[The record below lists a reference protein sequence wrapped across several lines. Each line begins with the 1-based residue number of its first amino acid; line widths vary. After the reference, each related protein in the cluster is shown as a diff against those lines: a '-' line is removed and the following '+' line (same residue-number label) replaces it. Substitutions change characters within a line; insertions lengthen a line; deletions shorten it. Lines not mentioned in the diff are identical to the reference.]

1 MEGQLACGNGGAA
14 RPTPIARRTTML
26 YDCPE
31 CGLPATVTVH
41 GHAASTDG
49 PVEMVA
55 LRCVDTH
62 LFFGPGDR
70 LRHLLPEPST
80 ELTD

>member
-1 MEGQLACGNGGAA
+1 MEGQLACGNGDAA
-14 RPTPIARRTTML
+14 RSAPNARRTTML

-55 LRCVDTH
+55 LRCAGTH

-70 LRHLLPEPST
+70 LRHLLPEPSAD
-80 ELTD
+80 LSD